1 MKPFQL
7 SSERIT
13 FTHQPKGE
21 KSIKNSNPT
30 MGNILEVDKV
40 VKQYGDYTA
49 LNAVSLTVPKGS
61 IYGLLGPN
69 GAGKTSLIRIINQ
82 ITLPDSGT
90 VILDGEKLQ
99 PKHVQYIGYLP
110 EERGLYKS
118 MKVGEQCLYLAQLK
132 GLSKTEAKIQ
142 LDYWF
147 ERLDIKGWWNKKIE
161 ELSKGMA
168 QKIQFVVTVLH
179 KPKLLIFD
187 EPFSGFDPVNA
198 NIIKDEILALKE
210 NGATIIFSTH
220 RMESVE
226 ELCDDIALI
235 HKSNKLIEGKLDDVK
250 RKYRSNTFEI
260 GILTSNVQGLMYDLT
275 QKFTLSQT
283 NFKSLNDE
291 LKLDVQLGNAT
302 PNELLNILTQR
313 GQVTHFVEKIPSVN
327 DIFIQTVKDN

>member
-1 MKPFQL
+1 MD
-7 SSERIT
+7 
-13 FTHQPKGE
+13 H
-21 KSIKNSNPT
+21 
-30 MGNILEVDKV
+30 ILTANKI

-49 LNAVSLTVPKGS
+49 LNEVSLSVPKGS

-82 ITLPDSGT
+82 ITMPDSGE
-90 VILDGEKLQ
+90 VIFNGEKLNA
-99 PKHVQYIGYLP
+99 KHVQEIGYLP

-118 MKVGEQCLYLAQLK
+118 MKVGEQCLYLAQMK
-132 GLSKTEAKIQ
+132 GMTKAEAIVQ
-142 LDYWF
+142 LQYWF
-147 ERLDIKGWWNKKIE
+147 DRLEIKGWWDKKIQ

-168 QKIQFVVTVLH
+168 QKIQFVVCVLH

-198 NIIKDEILALKE
+198 NLIKDEILELKKQ
-210 NGATIIFSTH
+210 GSTIIFSTH

-250 RKYRSNTFEI
+250 RQYRSNNFEV
-260 GILTSNVQGLMYDLT
+260 GILTANVEGLMYDLT
-275 QKFTLSQT
+275 QKFKLSQT
-283 NFKSLNDE
+283 HFKSLNDE
-291 LKLDVQLGNAT
+291 LKLNIELGSAA

-327 DIFIQTVKDN
+327 DIFIQTVSNN

>member
-1 MKPFQL
+1 M
-7 SSERIT
+7 S
-13 FTHQPKGE
+13 
-21 KSIKNSNPT
+21 
-30 MGNILEVDKV
+30 NILEVEKV

-49 LNAVSLTVPKGS
+49 LNEISLSVPKGS

-82 ITLPDSGT
+82 ITLPDSGN
-90 VILDGEKLQ
+90 VFLDGEKLQ

-110 EERGLYKS
+110 EERGLYKT
-118 MKVGEQCLYLAQLK
+118 MKVGEQCLYLAQMK
-132 GLSKTEAKIQ
+132 GLSKAEAKVQ

-147 ERLDIKGWWNKKIE
+147 ERLDIKGWWNKKIQ

-198 NIIKDEILALKE
+198 NLIKDEILALKE

-250 RKYRSNTFEI
+250 RQYRSNTFEV
-260 GILTSNVQGLMYDLT
+260 GILTSNVEGLMYDLT
-275 QKFTLSQT
+275 QKFQLSQT

-291 LKLDVQLGNAT
+291 LKLNVELGTAT
-302 PNELLNILTQR
+302 PNELLNTLTQR

-327 DIFIQTVKDN
+327 DIFIKTVHENN

>member
-1 MKPFQL
+1 M
-7 SSERIT
+7 S
-13 FTHQPKGE
+13 
-21 KSIKNSNPT
+21 
-30 MGNILEVDKV
+30 NILEVNKV
-40 VKQYGDYTA
+40 LKQYGDYTA
-49 LNAVSLTVPKGS
+49 LNEVSLTVPKGS

-82 ITLPDSGT
+82 ITLPDSGE
-90 VILDGEKLQ
+90 VIFDGEKLQ

-110 EERGLYKS
+110 EERGLYKT
-118 MKVGEQCLYLAQLK
+118 MKVGEQCLYLAQMK
-132 GLSKTEAKIQ
+132 GLSKAEAKKQ

-147 ERLDIKGWWNKKIE
+147 DRLEIQGWWNKKIQ

-179 KPKLLIFD
+179 KPKLLILD

-198 NIIKDEILALKE
+198 NLIKDEIIEL
-210 NGATIIFSTH
+210 NRQGTSIIFSTH

-226 ELCDDIALI
+226 EMCDHIALI

-250 RKYRSNTFEI
+250 RQYRTNSFEV
-260 GILTSNVQGLMYDLT
+260 GILSDNVEGLMYDIT
-275 QKFTLSQT
+275 QKFSVTQT

-291 LKLDVQLGNAT
+291 IKLEIQLGNT
-302 PNELLNILTQR
+302 LPNELLNLLTQR

-327 DIFIQTVKDN
+327 DIFIQTVSKN